1 VNRTDRLYALA
12 EELRAV
18 APRPRTARQLADRFE
33 VSVRTIERDLGALME
48 AGVPVYATPGP
59 GGGYAVD
66 RTRTLPPVNFSP
78 DEATALA
85 LALARS
91 ADSPFAGRLRSAL
104 RKVVGAMSPD
114 DADRARHLVDR
125 VRLLGNVESERSA
138 AAAVIEDAVMAEQVV
153 EIDYIDRD
161 GAGTTR
167 LVEPVALV
175 ASDVA
180 WYFVGFC
187 RLRGGGRSFRLD
199 RVTAAR
205 ATNER
210 APHHEYQS
218 LAGGMPETIR
228 RLPLLEA

>member
-1 VNRTDRLYALA
+1 
-12 EELRAV
+12 
-18 APRPRTARQLADRFE
+18 
-33 VSVRTIERDLGALME
+33 
-48 AGVPVYATPGP
+48 
-59 GGGYAVD
+59 
-66 RTRTLPPVNFSP
+66 
-78 DEATALA
+78 
-85 LALARS
+85 
-91 ADSPFAGRLRSAL
+91 
-104 RKVVGAMSPD
+104 
-114 DADRARHLVDR
+114 
-125 VRLLGNVESERSA
+125 
-138 AAAVIEDAVMAEQVV
+138 MAEQVV

-161 GAGTTR
+161 GARTTR

-228 RLPLLEA
+228 RLPAARRVTFL

>member
-1 VNRTDRLYALA
+1 
-12 EELRAV
+12 
-18 APRPRTARQLADRFE
+18 
-33 VSVRTIERDLGALME
+33 M
-48 AGVPVYATPGP
+48 
-59 GGGYAVD
+59 
-66 RTRTLPPVNFSP
+66 PPVNFSP

-91 ADSPFAGRLRSAL
+91 GDSPFAGRLRSAL

-114 DADRARHLVDR
+114 DAYGARHLVDR

-161 GAGTTR
+161 GAGTTPPSSSK
-167 LVEPVALV
+167 PVALV

-199 RVTAAR
+199 RGHRGRRQPTS
-205 ATNER
+205 ER
-210 APHHEYQS
+210 RTTS
-218 LAGGMPETIR
+218 TRRWPEGCPTPSGAYPCSKSDIPVIPDR
-228 RLPLLEA
+228 TLSPRCLRIGV